1 MSIHANTIAS
11 TLGVTKATVYNAG
24 LNKLVKTMDDITA
37 ISSYKQ
43 TTNHWPKK
51 RSDIMK
57 FSTTDTTTTTNG
69 NNITTATSFAD
80 ATSLFAAAANTDAD
94 TVVVDVDTLAR
105 VAALAVRAIT
115 NEYLN

>member
-11 TLGVTKATVYNAG
+11 ALGVTRSTVYNSG
-24 LNKLVKTMDDITA
+24 LNKLVETMDDITA

-69 NNITTATSFAD
+69 NNITTSFAD
-80 ATSLFAAAANTDAD
+80 ATSLFAAATNTDTD